1 MLINGCGSVVRGSHF
16 SVINIVVKIAITTTS
31 GVDDPI
37 LDR

>member
-16 SVINIVVKIAITTTS
+16 SVINIVVKMPTNTS
-31 GVDDPI
+31 GIVGPI